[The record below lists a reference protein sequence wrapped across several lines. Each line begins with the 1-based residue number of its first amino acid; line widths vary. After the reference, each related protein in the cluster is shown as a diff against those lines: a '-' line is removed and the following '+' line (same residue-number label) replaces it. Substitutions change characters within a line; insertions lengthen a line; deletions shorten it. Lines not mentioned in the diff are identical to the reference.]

1 MSTNWCAP
9 LGRDVGVIVVAAGR
23 GARMGGEVPK
33 QYLPLAGH
41 PVLLHALRP
50 FVSHPEVA
58 KVVVVLPHSDAE
70 APPAWLADLVGDVL
84 STVAGG
90 ADRAASVRH
99 GLAALPADCTVVLV
113 HDGARPFPP
122 RAAIDGG
129 IQAARAGHAA
139 LPALPVSDTIKR
151 ADDFGRV
158 IGTVPRDGLWR
169 AQTPQA
175 FPRALLER
183 AHAAEMAGDLVPTD
197 DAMLA
202 ELLGAV
208 VEILPGTARNL
219 KITTRDDLALAEWY
233 AAEGG

>member
-1 MSTNWCAP
+1 MSINWCAP

-23 GARMGGEVPK
+23 GARMSGEVPK
-33 QYLPLAGH
+33 QYLTLAGH

-58 KVVVVLPHSDAE
+58 TVVVVLPPADAE
-70 APPAWLADLVGDVL
+70 APPPWLAGLVGDAL
-84 STVAGG
+84 MIVAGG
-90 ADRAASVRH
+90 ADRAASVRN
-99 GLAALPADCTVVLV
+99 GLAAVPAECSVVLV

-129 IQAARAGHAA
+129 IQAARSGHAA
-139 LPALPVSDTIKR
+139 LPALPVSDTLKR

-158 IGTVPRDGLWR
+158 LGTVPREGLWR

-175 FPRALLER
+175 FPRAMLER
-183 AHAAEMAGDLVPTD
+183 AHAAEMAGDIVATD

-233 AAEGG
+233 AAESG